1 MTAYLYIATAIGL
14 YIAAQTD
21 NNWEIVSQFLTEKTL
36 TSIVVSGST
45 IVAGTPEGLWR
56 SADNGKSWEKANQN
70 HSVRHVRWLAGSRAV
85 SPIILAGMEPAEIF
99 VSYDGAKS
107 WHSDAGVGR
116 LREAKGWLLPYSP
129 NAGCVRGFAIAKAG
143 PHPNRLYAA
152 VEVGGVLI
160 SDNFGKSWQLATGS
174 DGNPDFYRD
183 LGKMIHPDVHSIT
196 VDPFTSKLVT
206 AATGGGIYR
215 STDGGG
221 SWENIYPS
229 YVRAVWVDP
238 TDPQHIVAG
247 PADGVAK
254 NGRIE
259 VTRDGGRTWK
269 AASKGLQTP
278 WPRHMVSRFVQ
289 AKENLFA
296 VLSNGE
302 LWFRRP
308 KVNAWQQVLPD
319 IAHVNAVAARE

>member
-1 MTAYLYIATAIGL
+1 MTTYLYIATAIGL

-21 NNWEIVSQFLTEKTL
+21 GNWKIVSQSLKEKTL
-36 TSIVVSGST
+36 TSIVVSGGT
-45 IVAGTPEGLWR
+45 IVAGTPEGIWR
-56 SADNGKSWEKANQN
+56 SMDNAKSWKKANQN
-70 HSVRHVRWLAGSRAV
+70 LSVRHVRWLAGSRAT
-85 SPIILAGMEPAEIF
+85 SPIILAGMEPAQIF
-99 VSYDGAKS
+99 VSYDAAGS

-116 LREAKGWLLPYSP
+116 LREAKGWRLPYSP
-129 NAGCVRGFAIAKAG
+129 NAGCVRGFAIAASG

-160 SDNFGKSWQLATGS
+160 SDNLGKTWQLAAGS
-174 DGNPDFYRD
+174 DGNPDIYRD
-183 LGKMIHPDVHSIT
+183 LGQMIHPDVHSIT
-196 VDPFTSKLVT
+196 VDPSSSELVT

-215 STDGGG
+215 STDGGR

-238 TDPQHIVAG
+238 TDSQHIVAG

-259 VTRDGGRTWK
+259 VTRDGGRTWMG
-269 AASKGLQTP
+269 ASEGLQTP
-278 WPRHMVSRFVQ
+278 WARHMVSRFVQ
-289 AKENLFA
+289 IEEDLFA

-302 LWFRRP
+302 LWFKRP
-308 KVNAWQQVLPD
+308 QDSAWRQVLPE